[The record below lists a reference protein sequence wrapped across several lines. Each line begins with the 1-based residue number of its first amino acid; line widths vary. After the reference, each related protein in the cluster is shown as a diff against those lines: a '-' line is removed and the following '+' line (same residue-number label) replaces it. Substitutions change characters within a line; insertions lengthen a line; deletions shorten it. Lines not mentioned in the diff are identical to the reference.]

1 MQLGDIANQ
10 AAAGN
15 GKPLDGV
22 RVLAL
27 EQMQALPY
35 ATQLLTRLGA
45 DVVKIESISGGDS
58 GRGSLPA
65 MTDPAGRRVGA
76 TFLRNNLSKRS
87 ICIDLKSPEGRQLV
101 LDLAPRFDV
110 VAENFKAGTLDRLGL
125 GWDDISAVAPRTIY
139 LSVSGF
145 GATGSPYDRWPAY
158 APIAEAM
165 SGIYEFKRQGD
176 EPPMVA
182 PMGGLGDIGSGLFA
196 TIGVLAALRHRDATG
211 RGQRVDVAMLDA
223 MVAITDIVTN
233 FWSMGLRNGELGPL
247 IMHGFRAGDGWFII
261 QVGRENQFAKLVEVI
276 GHPEWATDPRFAERQ
291 GWIDHL
297 DTVLRPAIEGWLS
310 LDRARDLVRLGGQD
324 FGTLKSQASSR
335 DFKPVP
341 LGVRASMTIKN
352 TLRTLDSR
360 NVIARLDGRDPQ
372 LKSEYVIYSAHW
384 DHLGIGPAVNGDTI
398 YNGAKDNAVGV
409 AGMLEVARAFT
420 KLPTPPRR
428 SILFLALTAE
438 EQGLLGSQYYAVTP
452 LHPLARTVANIN
464 IDGMNVNGRT
474 RDLTLVGYGASEL
487 DDYAR
492 DAAGEQGRIIRADP
506 EPEKGFYYR
515 SDHFNFAKQGIPAL
529 DPDEGLDYIGKSREF
544 GEQARAEWNER
555 DYHQPSDV
563 VRSSWDLTGALED
576 LKVFLAVG
584 YRVAEAD
591 AMPEWKPGNE
601 FKARRDEMLKGRK

>member
-1 MQLGDIANQ
+1 MISSNGSRPSIAPIAAWPTTHRADPDTLTDRQKPIGDSAVQLGDIANQ

-65 MTDPAGRRVGA
+65 MTDPEGRRVGA

-176 EPPMVA
+176 EPPLVA

-297 DTVLRPAIEGWLS
+297 DTVLRPAIEGWAAGRTKVQAC
-310 LDRARDLVRLGGQD
+310 DDL
-324 FGTLKSQASSR
+324 A
-335 DFKPVP
+335 
-341 LGVRASMTIKN
+341 
-352 TLRTLDSR
+352 
-360 NVIARLDGRDPQ
+360 
-372 LKSEYVIYSAHW
+372 
-384 DHLGIGPAVNGDTI
+384 
-398 YNGAKDNAVGV
+398 V
-409 AGMLEVARAFT
+409 AG
-420 KLPTPPRR
+420 
-428 SILFLALTAE
+428 I
-438 EQGLLGSQYYAVTP
+438 
-452 LHPLARTVANIN
+452 
-464 IDGMNVNGRT
+464 
-474 RDLTLVGYGASEL
+474 
-487 DDYAR
+487 
-492 DAAGEQGRIIRADP
+492 AAGPCYADEEVVADEHVAARHMLVEMPRTDGVEQPVLVPGNPVKLSDMAEGP
-506 EPEKGFYYR
+506 ERRVPWLGE
-515 SDHFNFAKQGIPAL
+515 HT
-529 DPDEGLDYIGKSREF
+529 DEVLAAELGLD
-544 GEQARAEWNER
+544 
-555 DYHQPSDV
+555 
-563 VRSSWDLTGALED
+563 
-576 LKVFLAVG
+576 
-584 YRVAEAD
+584 AD
-591 AMPEWKPGNE
+591 ALAALRAAG
-601 FKARRDEMLKGRK
+601 AIG